1 MDVQF
6 CIVYYVWIERVLFDY
21 KNRYISYCFQDFFII
36 GGIRFKMKK
45 FLYDVVEGYFI
56 FDVINFGNLNKLV
69 NFLSV
74 YFVLLRMF
82 KLFVSK
88 KMVIFFFVDLIIFGF
103 N

>member
-1 MDVQF
+1 
-6 CIVYYVWIERVLFDY
+6 
-21 KNRYISYCFQDFFII
+21 
-36 GGIRFKMKK
+36 MKK
-45 FLYDVVEGYFI
+45 FLYDVVEGYYI
-56 FDVINFGNLNKLV
+56 FDVINFGNLNELV

-103 N
+103 NWIIEDYVIGL

>member
-1 MDVQF
+1 
-6 CIVYYVWIERVLFDY
+6 
-21 KNRYISYCFQDFFII
+21 
-36 GGIRFKMKK
+36 MKK
-45 FLYDVVEGYFI
+45 FLYDVVEGYYI

-103 N
+103 NWIIEDYVIGL

>member
-1 MDVQF
+1 
-6 CIVYYVWIERVLFDY
+6 
-21 KNRYISYCFQDFFII
+21 
-36 GGIRFKMKK
+36 MKR

-56 FDVINFGNLNKLV
+56 FDVIYFGNLNKLV

-103 N
+103 NWIIEDYVIGL